1 LKYFSIVFLLFLLAI
16 INSCKISVSPKI
28 NIRVP
33 KIDVT
38 TDYQHHLRLA
48 LNINEVNDYIFR
60 HRNYNDEIGFFI
72 DMKIPSGKNRFFVY
86 SFKAKKV
93 VDRGLVAH
101 GSGSET
107 GIKDSLKFSNELN
120 SLCTSVGKY
129 YIGKSYFGQ
138 FGKAYKLYGLDSTN
152 SKAFERTIVLHYHE
166 KVPHKEQNF
175 PICNSF
181 GCPMVNEEFF
191 RRLEKHIGHSGKNMI
206 LSVFY

>member
-1 LKYFSIVFLLFLLAI
+1 MKYLRIVFLLFLLAF
-16 INSCKISVSPKI
+16 INGCETSVFRKI

-33 KIDVT
+33 KIDVM

-48 LNINEVNDYIFR
+48 RNINEVYDYVFR
-60 HRNYNDEIGFFI
+60 QKSYNDEIGFFI

-86 SFKAKKV
+86 NFKEKKV
-93 VDRGLVAH
+93 IDRGLVAH

-107 GIKDSLKFSNELN
+107 GKADSLKFSNELN

-152 SKAFERTIVLHYHE
+152 SKAFERAIVLHYHE
-166 KVPHKEQNF
+166 KVPHNEQNT

-181 GCPMVNEEFF
+181 GCPMVNQTFF
-191 RRLEKHIGHSGKNMI
+191 KRIEKYINKPGKNMM
-206 LSVFY
+206 LSIF